1 MKKLFKLKNRILY
14 LFIKNFFRLPTL
26 FYHIILKYR
35 NRKKYTKEERYAYAH
50 KVAPGVVKSGNVEI
64 RCTGLENLPKENGYI
79 IFPNHQG
86 LFDVLTFLVTH
97 ERQIAPVMKIE
108 TKSVPMLRETGDM
121 LDALYL
127 DREDVRQSLG
137 IIKEM
142 AENVKNGE
150 NYVIFPE
157 GTRSRHGNVLGT
169 FRHGCFKSALLAK
182 CPIVPVCLI
191 DCYKPFD
198 IGSTDLVT
206 VQVHYL
212 APLYYDEYKD
222 MKSAE
227 ISDIVQNRIK
237 AKMVE
242 VLGEGYEANEP
253 EFPKKVSKRKLKKE
267 AKKQR
272 KAAKKAKK
280 AEQTAKQNKEAE

>member
-1 MKKLFKLKNRILY
+1 MKKLFLFKNRILL
-14 LFIKNFFRLPTL
+14 LFIKNFFRLPSM
-26 FYHIILKYR
+26 FYHIVLKYK

-50 KVAPGVVKSGNVEI
+50 KITPGVVKSGNVDI
-64 RCTGLENLPKENGYI
+64 ICTGLENLPKENGYI
-79 IFPNHQG
+79 LFPNHQG
-86 LFDVLTFLVTH
+86 MFDTLTFLTTH
-97 ERQIAPVMKIE
+97 ERQLAPIMKIE
-108 TKSVPMLRETGDM
+108 TSTVPLLKETGAM
-121 LDALYL
+121 LDALYM
-127 DREDVRQSLG
+127 DREDIRQSLG

-142 AENVKNGE
+142 AENVQNGE

-169 FRHGCFKSALLAK
+169 FKHGCFKSALLAK

-198 IGSTDLVT
+198 IGSTDWVT

-212 APLYYDEYKD
+212 KPLYYDEYKD

-227 ISDIVQNRIK
+227 ISEIVQGRIQ
-237 AKMVE
+237 AKMNE

-253 EFPKKVSKRKLKKE
+253 EFPKKISKRKQKK
-267 AKKQR
+267 AARKANKATKKAN
-272 KAAKKAKK
+272 KAAKKTDKSA
-280 AEQTAKQNKEAE
+280 